1 MKNKQYIIIFAL
13 FIIPYINLSAESN
26 EVKSDN
32 SFIVSLNLDPVFG
45 FYPEIYVY
53 QPLSKNIDLNF
64 YATFWVSGIRDDSS
78 ELASEFGIGMDFKFF
93 SGDFVITPSIGLGS
107 GNFQSGGGRL
117 VVGDNIVPSL
127 TADIELFNKIHLEA
141 MGIYWK
147 SLRKEARVVNYIDQI
162 EWIANAE
169 YKVSNLL
176 DFGIYMDQYLIY
188 EFNDWWSDLY
198 SVYLWVG
205 PSIKVKVKN
214 NYLWFSAGVDLID
227 YLDKTIPKNKKSL
240 GDYYKLTANFEL

>member
-1 MKNKQYIIIFAL
+1 MKNKQFIILFTI
-13 FIIPYINLSAESN
+13 FIIPYICLNAESKEEEN
-26 EVKSDN
+26 DK

-53 QPLSKNIDLNF
+53 HTLSKNIDLNF
-64 YATFWVSGIRDDSS
+64 YATFWVSGIKNDSS
-78 ELASEFGIGMDFKFF
+78 ELASEFGIGLDFKFF

-127 TADIELFNKIHLEA
+127 TAEIELFNKIHLEG

-147 SLRKEARVVNYIDQI
+147 SLRKEARIKNYLDQL
-162 EWIANAE
+162 EWIANVE
-169 YKVSNLL
+169 YSINDWL
-176 DFGIYMDQYLIY
+176 DFGVYMDQYLIY

-198 SVYLWVG
+198 TVYLWAG
-205 PSIKVKVKN
+205 PSIKVKVNN

-227 YLDKTIPKNKKSL
+227 YLDKTIPKDKKSL
-240 GDYYKLTANFEL
+240 GDYYKLTANFKL